1 MGRGME
7 WNGVE
12 KERKGHGRKVEGDA
26 LWEVK
31 EGVLLCCQHREL
43 VVVWLV

>member
-1 MGRGME
+1 MGRDME
-7 WNGVE
+7 GNGVE
-12 KERKGHGRKVEGDA
+12 KEGKGNGRKGEGDA

-31 EGVLLCCQHREL
+31 ECVLFCCQHREL